1 MSAFNTI
8 QLVKLHNLAKSAKF
22 DGHGDKTV
30 RISGRT
36 KHNHDLVQMYR
47 DICAI
52 FNRQRPM
59 TWAGLYHLLHSK
71 LKDEVMVLE

>member
-1 MSAFNTI
+1 
-8 QLVKLHNLAKSAKF
+8 
-22 DGHGDKTV
+22 V

-52 FNRQRPM
+52 FNQQRPM